1 MQMQQFREATIQQ
14 ALQAARTALGPDALV
29 LSTEQVVA
37 RGWRGWL
44 GRREIQITAAL
55 PAASR
60 RPRESSGPRRNDTA
74 VAPATEG
81 LLRRLMA
88 AGLTAE
94 VAERAVSQL
103 PAHTHR
109 LPSMTALRAGLAS
122 QFEAIASP
130 DEELARIE
138 VFVGPPGM
146 GKTTTVAKLAAQH
159 RARGG
164 APVRLVAADGQR
176 AGALEQLRVY
186 AGIVGSPFSAVR
198 SADDLQATLR
208 GARQTVLIDTAGR
221 SPKDEGP
228 ADLRRVLARRKQ
240 VRTHLV
246 LSADTSVTVAQR
258 ALEAFADMQ
267 PDRLLL
273 TKVDEAATVMPLLD
287 LALRKGLRISHLGT
301 GQVVPDDL
309 VRATAPQLASALLH
323 EE

>member
-14 ALQAARTALGPDALV
+14 ALQAARAALGPDALV

-44 GRREIQITAAL
+44 GRREIQITAAR
-55 PAASR
+55 PAVSR
-60 RPRESSGPRRNDTA
+60 RVRESSDLARPDAGVP
-74 VAPATEG
+74 PATDG
-81 LLRRLMA
+81 LLRRLRA

-109 LPSMTALRAGLAS
+109 LPSMVALRAALAS
-122 QFEAIASP
+122 QFETMESP

-186 AGIVGSPFSAVR
+186 AGIVGSPMSTVR
-198 SADDLQATLR
+198 SADDLQAMLR
-208 GARQTVLIDTAGR
+208 GGRQTVLIDTAGR

-228 ADLRRVLARRKQ
+228 AEWRRVLSRRRG

-246 LSADTSVTVAQR
+246 LSADTSVTMAQR
-258 ALEAFADMQ
+258 ALETFADMQ

-287 LALRKGLRISHLGT
+287 LALRRGLRISHLGT
-301 GQVVPDDL
+301 GQLVPDDL
-309 VRATAPQLASALLH
+309 TRATASRLASALLH

>member
-1 MQMQQFREATIQQ
+1 
-14 ALQAARTALGPDALV
+14 
-29 LSTEQVVA
+29 
-37 RGWRGWL
+37 
-44 GRREIQITAAL
+44 
-55 PAASR
+55 
-60 RPRESSGPRRNDTA
+60 
-74 VAPATEG
+74 
-81 LLRRLMA
+81 
-88 AGLTAE
+88 
-94 VAERAVSQL
+94 
-103 PAHTHR
+103 
-109 LPSMTALRAGLAS
+109 
-122 QFEAIASP
+122 
-130 DEELARIE
+130 
-138 VFVGPPGM
+138 M

-198 SADDLQATLR
+198 SAEDLQAALR

-228 ADLRRVLARRKQ
+228 TEIRRALARRKQ

-246 LSADTSVTVAQR
+246 LAADTSVAVAQR

-273 TKVDEAATVMPLLD
+273 TKVDEAATMMPLLD
-287 LALRKGLRISHLGT
+287 LAMRKGLQISHLGT
-301 GQVVPDDL
+301 GQLVPDDL
-309 VRATAPQLASALLH
+309 MRATAPQLASALLH